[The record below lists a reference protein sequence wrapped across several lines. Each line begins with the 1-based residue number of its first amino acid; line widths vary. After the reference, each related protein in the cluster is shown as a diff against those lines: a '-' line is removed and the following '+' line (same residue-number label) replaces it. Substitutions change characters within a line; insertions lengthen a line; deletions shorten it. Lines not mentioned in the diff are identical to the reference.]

1 MEQEKVE
8 KLLRAKLKERGLKI
22 TQQRLL
28 VLSTLAKSG
37 GNHMA
42 AEELLNDVRNYLDI
56 TYSDTDGDTKLIGI
70 ITRGMAYLDDKAGK
84 TLDYEK
90 EGQPRALLLDYCR
103 YARNS
108 VLELFEQNFHSELI
122 MLRIGVQTDEYAE
135 DNGFI

>member
-28 VLSTLAKSG
+28 VLSTLAKSN

-70 ITRGMAYLDDKAGK
+70 ITRGMAYL
-84 TLDYEK
+84 
-90 EGQPRALLLDYCR
+90 
-103 YARNS
+103 
-108 VLELFEQNFHSELI
+108 ELI

-135 DNGFI
+135 DNGFVRNVQ

>member
-1 MEQEKVE
+1 M
-8 KLLRAKLKERGLKI
+8 
-22 TQQRLL
+22 T
-28 VLSTLAKSG
+28 
-37 GNHMA
+37 

-56 TYSDTDGDTKLIGI
+56 TYSDTDVDTKLIGI
-70 ITRGMAYLDDKAGK
+70 ITRGMAYLDAKAGK
-84 TLDYEK
+84 TLDYGK
-90 EGQPRALLLDYCR
+90 EGQSRALLLDYCR

>member
-1 MEQEKVE
+1 MRRQE
-8 KLLRAKLKERGLKI
+8 L
-22 TQQRLL
+22 
-28 VLSTLAKSG
+28 
-37 GNHMA
+37 
-42 AEELLNDVRNYLDI
+42 LDI

-70 ITRGMAYLDDKAGK
+70 ITRGMAYLDAKAGK
-84 TLDYEK
+84 TLDYGT